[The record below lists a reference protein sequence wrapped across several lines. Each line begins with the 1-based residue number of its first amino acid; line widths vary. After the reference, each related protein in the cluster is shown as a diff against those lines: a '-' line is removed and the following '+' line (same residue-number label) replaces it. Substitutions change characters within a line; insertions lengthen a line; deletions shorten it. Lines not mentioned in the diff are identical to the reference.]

1 MEWFAFLSD
10 VSNTLEPYVT
20 LIIFSLWLS
29 YFFKREN
36 RLLARISILESVL
49 GFLVVIIVIGMYKVN
64 FIAQDTYSFYTFLS
78 AVGILWGTQG
88 LIWGLVFYLIPIE
101 KILKIRKRGRKKRS
115 SYF

>member
-36 RLLARISILESVL
+36 RLLARVSILESVL
-49 GFLVVIIVIGMYKVN
+49 GFLVVIIIIGMYKVN

-78 AVGILWGTQG
+78 AVGIYMGHSRLNLGISF
-88 LIWGLVFYLIPIE
+88 LFN
-101 KILKIRKRGRKKRS
+101 S
-115 SYF
+115 N